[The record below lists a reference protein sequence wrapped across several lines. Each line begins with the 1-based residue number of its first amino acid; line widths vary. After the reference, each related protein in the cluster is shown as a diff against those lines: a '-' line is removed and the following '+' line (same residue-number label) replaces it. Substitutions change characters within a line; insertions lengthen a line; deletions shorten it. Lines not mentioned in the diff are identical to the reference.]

1 MNNSLECPICGKKK
15 RKSKDFICNN
25 CYRIYLKE
33 KGLVQKGKEIS
44 LPEWVKNKKLQ
55 LAKINLKQIKE
66 IVQLENYFKTRLP
79 ASYRQFLLEKGSV
92 IIDGF
97 NISGIPTKE
106 VKRSVLETTQ
116 ILRTKRPDLSKKL
129 VAISIDKNRA
139 LCLDLEK
146 ATKKDV
152 PLVEVDLTGK
162 EFLEFLKMKP
172 RFFNDWIKHHQE
184 ISRRLQVAWNKV
196 RNRQEEAEE
205 GRGKGI
211 RQWRTVISR
220 VKDYIIALGAFRY
233 DFFKAC
239 LEVDEFYTFDQSG
252 LVRKG
257 SAVRILVNEMF
268 SRARDYSGSLNIIF
282 TKDIREDINGKVHE
296 EFKKMREKRAPRE
309 IPKEILEI
317 AEKYGINFKEAEKG
331 IIFHEEGVKLYFA
344 LLDLSSEI
352 EEKIIELEK
361 AGYLSR
367 EMIAEAIC
375 KGIWTKEEV
384 IWLFLN
390 APRPEGIILGTDL
403 PENRLFYSESFNY
416 GRSALLTTR
425 FRQAIMAYITGG
437 VSVEEI
443 EKVKARC
450 YLEPKEKFWILKC
463 NQRFCIPPSWT
474 IDKSEKW
481 VEAEEPVILLS
492 KPRFSANPEYDKAWI
507 KDNVKMLLDCEMEV
521 KTRCLLLSNEMIN
534 TLMLNIIYK
543 DKNPEKILNGI
554 KEAVEESEKRG
565 VHILFAPTRMY
576 LLLDEEV
583 QKRMNRTRNM
593 RHFAQRRAPLELWI
607 IEVPEEG
614 WKKPS
619 GLRNASTDART
630 FGRLITKKVD
640 INRYRKDFAFNCEVV
655 EREAFQNYTVIAEF
669 KDKEAED
676 LLNALKIEDS
686 DYQGIT
692 FSYVRP
698 TEIPEFRK
706 KIKNTNLLSV
716 LEEVQGGIVVIN
728 PPWKPLPIELIL
740 ETPEIKEQAELPSEL
755 IERIHLAINERK
767 KDKQYISSRR
777 EIDRLHGRVIDS
789 LKDNT
794 PLSMNSIRSHV
805 FVEGIRDYFYQNKEI
820 KEEIILRIA
829 YGDGTQEEPFSLFV
843 FPEIKRPS
851 GKFYYLPLS
860 LVSLRHMEVDYFTE
874 MSLIRNVEIQRKETS
889 ADQQEF
895 AFREV
900 YSQTEEIIKLL
911 KKEVEEEDLSLSF
924 RALLIRKPEMKNE
937 YWDGLELDIY
947 LSTGLTT
954 AAVGAFRAVIE
965 LLRKYRGQL
974 IVKPRII
981 SARLRKNTIEK
992 EGLGGIRNNYYGE
1005 ASEWY

>member
-1 MNNSLECPICGKKK
+1 MNANLECPICGKKK
-15 RKSKDFICNN
+15 RKVKDFICNN
-25 CYRIYLKE
+25 CYRNYLK
-33 KGLVQKGKEIS
+33 KEGIS
-44 LPEWVKNKKLQ
+44 LPEWVKEEKKRRLQ
-55 LAKINLKQIKE
+55 LIKIEQERFLKE
-66 IVQLENYFKTRLP
+66 IDFFERILGLQFP
-79 ASYRQFLLEKGSV
+79 QSYRQFLLEEGSA

-97 NISGIPTKE
+97 NISGTPTKE
-106 VKRSVLETTQ
+106 VKTSVLETTQ
-116 ILRTKRPDLSKKL
+116 ILRTKRPDLSNKL

-184 ISRRLQVAWNKV
+184 ISRRLAVAWNKV
-196 RNRQEEAEE
+196 RNRQKEAEE

-239 LEVDEFYTFDQSG
+239 LEVDEFYTFDQPG
-252 LVRKG
+252 LVKDG

-331 IIFHEEGVKLYFA
+331 IIFHEEGVKLYFV
-344 LLDLSSEI
+344 LLDLSPEI

-375 KGIWTKEEV
+375 KGIWTREEV

-416 GRSALLTTR
+416 GRSALLATR

-492 KPRFSANPEYDKAWI
+492 KPRFSADPEYDKTWI
-507 KDNVKMLLDCEMEV
+507 EDNVKMLLDCEMEV

-543 DKNPEKILNGI
+543 DKNPEKILREI
-554 KEAVEESEKRG
+554 KNLVKVSETVEG
-565 VHILFAPTRMY
+565 MHILFAPTRMY

-593 RHFAQRRAPLELWI
+593 RHFPQRRAPLELWI

-777 EIDRLHGRVIDS
+777 EIDRLHSRAIDS
-789 LKDNT
+789 LKNNT

-805 FVEGIRDYFYQNKEI
+805 FVEGIRDYLYQSKEI
-820 KEEIILRIA
+820 KKEIMLRVA
-829 YGDGTQEEPFSLFV
+829 YGDGTQEEPLSLFA

-900 YSQTEEIIKLL
+900 YSQIEEIIKLL
-911 KKEVEEEDLSLSF
+911 RKEVEEEDLSLSF
-924 RALLIRKPEMKNE
+924 RALLIRRPEMKNE

-947 LSTGLTT
+947 LSTGLTP

-974 IVKPRII
+974 VVKPRII